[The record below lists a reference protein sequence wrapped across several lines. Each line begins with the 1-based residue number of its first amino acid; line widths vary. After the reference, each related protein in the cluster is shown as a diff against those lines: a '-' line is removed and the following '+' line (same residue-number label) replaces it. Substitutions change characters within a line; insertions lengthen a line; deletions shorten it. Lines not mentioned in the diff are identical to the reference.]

1 MLGAEFW
8 TFLSDFGLMWN
19 AFIIFVNQVFSVIVN
34 TPFLLLTIGI
44 FFLGVCIKF
53 FGEML

>member
-19 AFIIFVNQVFSVIVN
+19 AFINYVNSLFATIIG
-34 TPFLLLTIGI
+34 TPLLLITIGI
-44 FFLGVCIKF
+44 FFLGACVKF

>member
-19 AFIIFVNQVFSVIVN
+19 AFVANVNQVFTVIVG
-34 TPFLLLTIGI
+34 TPFLLITIGI
-44 FFLGVCIKF
+44 FFLGACIKF
-53 FGEML
+53 FSEMY